1 MLNCFCLSVLV
12 FCPLYSLY
20 MIYSMVYTI
29 INVKVFLYILFCVCS
44 HLKVRSCSC

>member
-20 MIYSMVYTI
+20 TIYTMVYTI
-29 INVKVFLYILFCVCS
+29 INVKFFLYVLFCVCS
-44 HLKVRSCSC
+44 HSKARSRSR